1 MNLINIR
8 RAACGVTEL
17 SDIRKKY
24 NVPVPEAE
32 PVCAPSESQVPT
44 GGLTA
49 EDVEAITRAVLAKLR
64 G

>member
-8 RAACGVTEL
+8 RVACGVTEL
-17 SDIRKKY
+17 SDTRAKY
-24 NVPVPEAE
+24 NVPVPAQENYAKPPQE
-32 PVCAPSESQVPT
+32 ISSG

-49 EDVEAITRAVLAKLR
+49 EDVEAITRAVLAKLK